1 MPLSGKSTLGK
12 NLSTKLDLDFNDLDV
27 FIESK
32 YNKSI
37 SIIFSEYGEKTFR
50 KYEKTCLNEL
60 SQKNNHILSLGGG
73 SINNLTEKLFV
84 NFNIRIWLKTTIEI
98 LVQRFN
104 KLQEDNRPLLKS
116 KNIYDKL
123 SNIYDKRFKYYKK
136 NSNMIINVDEK
147 SVNEISN
154 EIITKLN
161 EIN

>member
-1 MPLSGKSTLGK
+1 
-12 NLSTKLDLDFNDLDV
+12 
-27 FIESK
+27 
-32 YNKSI
+32 
-37 SIIFSEYGEKTFR
+37 
-50 KYEKTCLNEL
+50 
-60 SQKNNHILSLGGG
+60 
-73 SINNLTEKLFV
+73 
-84 NFNIRIWLKTTIEI
+84 NIRIWLKATIEI